1 MGAFCHILENH
12 PEIAVENA
20 FVNGLDTSKLGE
32 QTVILDYKHFRT
44 VFNVNVVMGDAPVI
58 SGAVA
63 ECIEASAEGVRPG
76 EALTLKIKS
85 GCIDEAEKARYRAA
99 VKTYYTGKYIAAGR
113 ELSRNR
119 TVSLLL
125 AAAGVLVLALAL
137 IFEQRIAPVWAEVL
151 DIVAWVFLWEATDIW
166 FLSSAKLRRE
176 RRRCISLVA
185 MQVDFEALDEKK

>member
-1 MGAFCHILENH
+1 MDLRKYRETKKALDGAAKEKAACQGAHC
-12 PEIAVENA
+12 IALTVSD
-20 FVNGLDTSKLGE
+20 DTDFLSPLSESG
-32 QTVILDYKHFRT
+32 
-44 VFNVNVVMGDAPVI
+44 APVI

-76 EALTLKIKS
+76 AALTLKIKS

-99 VKTYYTGKYIAAGR
+99 VKAYYTGKYIAAGR

-137 IFEQRIAPVWAEVL
+137 IFEQLIAPVWAEVL